1 MEGAS
6 SVIAISMGVGGAV
19 FTAFILF
26 WFVRAYFK
34 RQAESGQARDLA
46 QALHQRTAWEE
57 KRAQPRLSVSWPAE
71 ISSAHGQENA
81 VVQDISLGGA
91 FVACR
96 PLALSDRLR
105 IRIELPGGEPLALAA
120 EVVWSNANVPPERVV
135 HRGMGIRFI
144 QLDPVGRTRLAKA
157 VNALAAASGA

>member
-19 FTAFILF
+19 FIAFILF

-34 RQAESGQARDLA
+34 RQTESGKVRDLA

-57 KRAQPRLSVSWPAE
+57 KRTQPRLPVSWQAE
-71 ISSAHGQENA
+71 IRSANGQEKA
-81 VVQDISLGGA
+81 VEKDISLGGA

-120 EVVWSNANVPPERVV
+120 EVVWSNASVPPERVV

-144 QLDPVGRTRLAKA
+144 QLDPVGRTRLTKA
-157 VNALAAASGA
+157 VNAIAAAPGA